1 MCPKDQGIL
10 SGDRWMIRISYTGDV
25 GRMLSGTLAQQIAGE
40 TTEAIGYNVIITDA
54 EGMVIGSGDTSRV
67 GSFHEASIEV
77 MRTRESAWHNPE
89 EARALRGV
97 RPGIT
102 LPLVIGDEAVG
113 TVGITGS
120 PRQVRRFGLVVRR
133 QTEILLEESA
143 LVRSRLMRE
152 RALEDLVNEV
162 AAFDPELAEAE
173 LVVSSAAEL
182 GFRLLLPRCVLLFD
196 VDGAATGPEL
206 LRVLRSV
213 FHQHEDIVARRSAGR
228 CAILAPVDTRSVRN
242 VESEARR
249 AIRMAR
255 EALNL
260 RLRVAISPPAD
271 TVEKLRDCCSDAAE
285 ALWLG
290 ARVQPAE
297 SVLRVAD
304 LRAQQALAAIG
315 HRVRGR
321 LVAQELG
328 GLRSAADWLQ
338 LRATVVQWC
347 ESGFNQV
354 AAAKA
359 LNIHRNTLLYRLDKI
374 ERLVGRSWRDHR
386 AMLSLY
392 IACLADQLGPP
403 E

>member
-1 MCPKDQGIL
+1 
-10 SGDRWMIRISYTGDV
+10 
-25 GRMLSGTLAQQIAGE
+25 MLSGTLAQQIAGE
-40 TTEAIGYNVIITDA
+40 TTEAIGYNVIITDTQ
-54 EGMVIGSGDTSRV
+54 GMVIGSGDTSRV

-77 MRTRESAWHNPE
+77 MRTRETAWHNPE
-89 EARALRGV
+89 EARALQGV

-162 AAFDPELAEAE
+162 AAFDPELVEPE

-213 FHQHEDIVARRSAGR
+213 FHQHEDIVARRSTGR
-228 CAILAPVDTRSVRN
+228 CAILAPVDTRSARN

-260 RLRVAISPPAD
+260 RLRVAISPQAD
-271 TVEKLRDCCSDAAE
+271 TVEKLRDCCSDTAE

-290 ARVQPAE
+290 ARVQPAD

-321 LVAQELG
+321 LVEQELG
-328 GLRSAADWLQ
+328 GLRSAADWPQ
-338 LRATVVQWC
+338 LRATVVNWC

>member
-1 MCPKDQGIL
+1 
-10 SGDRWMIRISYTGDV
+10 
-25 GRMLSGTLAQQIAGE
+25 MLSGTLAQQIAGE

-143 LVRSRLMRE
+143 LVRSRLMHE

-162 AAFDPELAEAE
+162 AAFDPELVEAE

-290 ARVQPAE
+290 ARVQPAD

-321 LVAQELG
+321 LVEQELG

-338 LRATVVQWC
+338 LRATVVNWC

>member
-1 MCPKDQGIL
+1 
-10 SGDRWMIRISYTGDV
+10 
-25 GRMLSGTLAQQIAGE
+25 MLSGTLAQQIAGE

-77 MRTRESAWHNPE
+77 MRSRESAWHNPE

-152 RALEDLVNEV
+152 RALEDLMNEV
-162 AAFDPELAEAE
+162 AAFDPELVEPE

-182 GFRLLLPRCVLLFD
+182 GFQLLLPRCVLLFD

-228 CAILAPVDTRSVRN
+228 CAILAPVDARSVRN

-290 ARVQPAE
+290 ARVQPAD

-321 LVAQELG
+321 LVEQELG